1 MARQEDGKGN
11 SFARSILR
19 GVQLPAVIEIAKDT
33 IEGGV
38 DAILKDTAAT
48 IVPGV
53 KILEYLVR
61 LPSNVSNELFKR
73 SVMGFIEAGDEATP
87 EEWQEFAEK
96 LEQQR
101 GGLDHAGDVLMR
113 SLANLDD
120 QRKAKYLG
128 MMYAAAAKGKIS
140 VQMMRRMHMIL
151 DRVYLPDL
159 EAIAVYKRYEE
170 FAFPLGADLLVSL
183 QLITVTSED
192 WGQPFDDQIGASSRY
207 SVSDLGHKMIQIL
220 ELE

>member
-1 MARQEDGKGN
+1 MAKHDDSKGN

-19 GVQLPAVIEIAKDT
+19 GVQLPTVIEIAKDSA
-33 IEGGV
+33 EAGV
-38 DAILKDTAAT
+38 DAMLEDSFAA
-48 IVPGV
+48 IIPGV

-73 SVMGFIEAGDEATP
+73 SVMGFIEAGEEAKP
-87 EEWQEFAEK
+87 EEWQKFIEK
-96 LEQQR
+96 LEEQK
-101 GGLDHAGDVLMR
+101 GGLDRAGDILMR

-128 MMYAAAAKGKIS
+128 MIYAAAAKGKIS

-159 EAIAVYKRYEE
+159 EAIAVYKWSEQFTFR
-170 FAFPLGADLLVSL
+170 LGADLLVSL
-183 QLITVTSED
+183 QLITVISED
-192 WGQPFDDQIGASSRY
+192 WGQFYDDQVGADFRY
-207 SVSDLGHKMIQIL
+207 SVSDLGQQMIQIL

>member
-1 MARQEDGKGN
+1 
-11 SFARSILR
+11 
-19 GVQLPAVIEIAKDT
+19 
-33 IEGGV
+33 
-38 DAILKDTAAT
+38 
-48 IVPGV
+48 
-53 KILEYLVR
+53 
-61 LPSNVSNELFKR
+61 
-73 SVMGFIEAGDEATP
+73 
-87 EEWQEFAEK
+87 
-96 LEQQR
+96 
-101 GGLDHAGDVLMR
+101 
-113 SLANLDD
+113 
-120 QRKAKYLG
+120 
-128 MMYAAAAKGKIS
+128 
-140 VQMMRRMHMIL
+140 MIL